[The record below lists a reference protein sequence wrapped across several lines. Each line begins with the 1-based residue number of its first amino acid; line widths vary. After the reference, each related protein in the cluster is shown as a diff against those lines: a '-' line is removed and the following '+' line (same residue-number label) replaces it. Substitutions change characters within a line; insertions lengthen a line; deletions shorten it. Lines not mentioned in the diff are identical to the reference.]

1 VSAEREQ
8 DGDRM
13 SVSGGWAKGGS
24 TAHAKGEIGEIFG
37 LLFIW
42 PTCVRAR
49 TPRIHEKSIRID
61 ERRTEWKKQQNNNNN
76 SNVDVKAM

>member
-1 VSAEREQ
+1 
-8 DGDRM
+8 M
-13 SVSGGWAKGGS
+13 SVSWGWAKGGS